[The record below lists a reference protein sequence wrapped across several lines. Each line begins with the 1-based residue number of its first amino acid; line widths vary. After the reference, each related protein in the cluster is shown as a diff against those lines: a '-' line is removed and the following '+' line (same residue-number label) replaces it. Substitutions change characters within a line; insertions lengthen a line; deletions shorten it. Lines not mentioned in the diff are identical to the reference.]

1 MQLPKVAGNQGAS
14 RWIEMHN
21 RLEPAIVAMTAI
33 LLLSGCSET
42 DSEQSRYTRESLR
55 IMDRNCIKDAV
66 EAQMQ
71 QAADYSRSRVHDIRG
86 DSDVTQ
92 ESGTGNRDVTGATFD
107 DCIYNPT
114 GSR

>member
-1 MQLPKVAGNQGAS
+1 MKT
-14 RWIEMHN
+14 
-21 RLEPAIVAMTAI
+21 RLERTVVAMTVI

-71 QAADYSRSRVHDIRG
+71 QAADYTRSRVDDIRG
-86 DSDVTQ
+86 DASSSQ

-107 DCIYNPT
+107 DCFHNTT
-114 GSR
+114 GGN